1 MYTEDTKELGEYGT
15 IKIPTSGD
23 FMGMR
28 DWQKEVE
35 MLTSSTLES
44 TKKEKHIIRL
54 KAINVNRK
62 REWKYVV
69 NKLLDLGFNWMNE
82 LSKDDGYNGSKN
94 FNKNESN
101 YIAYDT
107 EKRVIL
113 FSIGEPIIPF
123 KEVYSL
129 EEFKNE
135 VEG

>member
-1 MYTEDTKELGEYGT
+1 MYTEYEEDNT
-15 IKIPTSGD
+15 IIPEDGIYSAGSI
-23 FMGMR
+23 MGMR

-35 MLTSSTLES
+35 MLTSTTIES
-44 TKKEKHIIRL
+44 TKKEEHILRL
-54 KAINVNRK
+54 KAIKVNKK

-69 NKLLDLGFNWMNE
+69 NKLLDLGFDWMNE
-82 LSKDDGYNGSKN
+82 LSNDDGYNGSKN
-94 FNKNESN
+94 FNKNDSN

-107 EKRVIL
+107 EKKVIL

-129 EEFKNE
+129 EEFKKE